1 MTATEPNP
9 TAEHTDAVALMLA
22 DLDHYRRGNTLPVG
36 TLGAVYRERAVRVL
50 TSTDPAVHA
59 AMLAALVR
67 AGVLTE
73 EWALRYEHDTDPTMD
88 DPSGV
93 RTQTSRV
100 ASRAIAEQ
108 AVATRVP
115 GGTIRNRRAERQY
128 VTRWEVAP

>member
-1 MTATEPNP
+1 MTAPEPAP
-9 TAEHTDAVALMLA
+9 TAEHIDAVAFVIESA
-22 DLDHYRRGNTLPVG
+22 WSDGDDAKIAHRI
-36 TLGAVYRERAVRVL
+36 L

-59 AMLAALVR
+59 AMLDALVR

>member
-9 TAEHTDAVALMLA
+9 TAEHIDAVALMLA

-59 AMLAALVR
+59 AMLDALVR

-73 EWALRYEHDTDPTMD
+73 EQHCAH
-88 DPSGV
+88 
-93 RTQTSRV
+93 
-100 ASRAIAEQ
+100 ARAAQ
-108 AVATRVP
+108 ADGDYRSYTCEDA
-115 GGTIRNRRAERQY
+115 GTHCPPPRL
-128 VTRWEVAP
+128 VTRCEVAP

>member
-9 TAEHTDAVALMLA
+9 TAEHIDAVALVIESA
-22 DLDHYRRGNTLPVG
+22 WSDGDDAKIAHRI
-36 TLGAVYRERAVRVL
+36 L

-108 AVATRVP
+108 AVKTRVP
-115 GGTIRNRRAERQY
+115 GGNIRNRRAERQF
-128 VTRWEVAP
+128 VTPWEVAP